1 MSSSSMSSI
10 VERDLVLLY
19 SILDRLDGNL
29 HKWPVWS
36 PVGAQSLDPAITVA
50 LGSIMR
56 PAFSSSPLLPVSM
69 GLIHSSQN
77 CDLRVSLS

>member
-1 MSSSSMSSI
+1 MSSSSLSSI
-10 VERDLVLLY
+10 VERDLVLY

-36 PVGAQSLDPAITVA
+36 PVGAQSLDPAITVV

-56 PAFSSSPLLPVSM
+56 PAFSS
-69 GLIHSSQN
+69 ISSASSEHEPYPQ
-77 CDLRVSLS
+77 LSKL

>member
-1 MSSSSMSSI
+1 MSSI

-29 HKWPVWS
+29 HKWPVWA
-36 PVGAQSLDPAITVA
+36 PVGAQSLDPAITVV

-56 PAFSSSPLLPVSM
+56 PAFSS
-69 GLIHSSQN
+69 ISSASSEHEPYPQ
-77 CDLRVSLS
+77 LSKL